1 MCRGIPGWLNGAMQ
15 RLAWRMCGVW
25 MLAFATLHVYWGFGG
40 TALLPD
46 GVSVL
51 DSPAMFVIDLVA
63 IPLCLAGA
71 ALAWLLRPDQH
82 PRRLLTRRWLIW
94 PGTVGAAVMLAHG
107 VTGLAVV
114 AVPWLVSGEVAREER
129 WSLLYEPY
137 WLLGG
142 LLLAATVTS
151 YRRAVRRAQSL
162 QRKRRD
168 ASAVAATPQ
177 TAITSHSPSSA

>member
-1 MCRGIPGWLNGAMQ
+1 MGR
-15 RLAWRMCGVW
+15 RVETVAWRLGVVW
-25 MLAFATLHVYWGFGG
+25 MLVFAAVHVYWGFGG

-46 GVSVL
+46 GASVL

-71 ALAWLLRPDQH
+71 ALARLLRPDQH
-82 PRRLLTRRWLIW
+82 PRRLLAHRWLIW
-94 PGTVGAAVMLAHG
+94 PGSVGSAVMLAHG

-114 AVPWLVSGEVAREER
+114 GLPWLVTGEVVGEER

-142 LLLAATVTS
+142 LLLAAAARS

-162 QRKRRD
+162 QRNRRE
-168 ASAVAATPQ
+168 ASAVATAPQ

>member
-1 MCRGIPGWLNGAMQ
+1 MCRDLPDWLNGPMG
-15 RLAWRMCGVW
+15 RRAWW
-25 MLAFATLHVYWGFGG
+25 MTATWMTAFAAVHVYWGFGG
-40 TALLPD
+40 TALLPN

-82 PRRLLTRRWLIW
+82 PRRLLGRRWLLW

-114 AVPWLVSGEVAREER
+114 GLPWLVSGEVVGEER

-142 LLLAATVTS
+142 LLLAATVTCF
-151 YRRAVRRAQSL
+151 RRAVRRAQSL
-162 QRKRRD
+162 QRNSRE
-168 ASAVAATPQ
+168 ASTVATVPQ
-177 TAITSHSPSSA
+177 AAITSHSPSST

>member
-1 MCRGIPGWLNGAMQ
+1 
-15 RLAWRMCGVW
+15 
-25 MLAFATLHVYWGFGG
+25 MLAFAAVHVYWGLGG
-40 TALLPD
+40 TALLPG

-51 DSPAMFVIDLVA
+51 DNPALFVIDLVA

-71 ALAWLLRPDQH
+71 ALAWCLRPDQH
-82 PRRLLTRRWLIW
+82 PRRLLGRRWLLW

-107 VTGLAVV
+107 VTGLSVV
-114 AVPWLVSGEVAREER
+114 GVPWLVSGEVAPQER

-142 LLLAATVTS
+142 LLLAATVTR

-162 QRKRRD
+162 QRKRRE
-168 ASAVAATPQ
+168 ASRVATTPQ